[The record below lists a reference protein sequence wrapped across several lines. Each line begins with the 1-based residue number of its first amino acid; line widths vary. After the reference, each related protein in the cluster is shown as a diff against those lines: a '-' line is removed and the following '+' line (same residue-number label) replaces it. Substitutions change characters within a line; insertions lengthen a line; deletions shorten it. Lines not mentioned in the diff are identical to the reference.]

1 MSYIIILMRSLFSY
15 YINQLDL
22 TDIQT
27 EAICALTNVLFEDA
41 ASTATHKT
49 KRVIREVLPQFS
61 SIMDKVARDDNGNPI
76 LTSKG
81 KEQTTLEYLERQIK
95 NTYFH
100 DGKANIKFEPGVAR
114 IAYGELGMQGN
125 EDTRKLRILGRILQE
140 ISASHASEY
149 DANLNGMSYDE
160 LNERFGGTIKQA
172 DDNELE
178 NLKNSSYD
186 KSNYIIKWIPD
197 FETAKQYSEYTNFGS
212 NEHWCLTYNRNLW
225 ESYTGKYNANKVY
238 FCYVPEFEHVER
250 VVGDNAPLDEYG
262 LSLISVVVTPEN
274 ELRAVT
280 CRWNHTNGGS
290 DGVMDAKQLS
300 RLLGGYVFDLCPPYD
315 KEELK
320 SRGYIPLEDV
330 QQMLDDGVNLLPY
343 ITQKGIIC
351 INDKYNFV
359 RDGKLISSK
368 WFDILGGFNDG
379 YAKAELRG
387 KWNFIDINGNFL
399 SNQWFDDTGDFNDGY
414 AQVELNDKMNFID
427 TNGNILSDQWFD
439 GAEWFCEGYGPV
451 KLKDKWNYI
460 DANGNFLS
468 DQWFDYCGAFIDGLA
483 QVGLN
488 GKWNFIDTNGKFIS
502 DQWFD
507 VAGDFYDGY
516 AQVKLGGKWN
526 YIDPNGYLLS
536 DQWFQWT
543 TSFNDGY
550 AQVKLNGKWNF
561 IAPNGTF
568 LSDKWFDGAES
579 FRDGHARVLLNG
591 KWKLID
597 SNGDI
602 S

>member
-1 MSYIIILMRSLFSY
+1 MSHIILLMRSLFSY

-22 TDIQT
+22 TDIQI

-76 LTSKG
+76 LTAKG
-81 KEQTTLEYLERQIK
+81 KEQTTLEYFERQIK

-140 ISASHASEY
+140 ISASHATEY
-149 DANLNGMSYDE
+149 DANFNGLSYDE
-160 LNERFGGTIKQA
+160 LNERFGGAIKQA
-172 DDNELE
+172 NDSELE
-178 NLKNSSYD
+178 DLRNSSYD

-212 NEHWCLTYNRNLW
+212 NEHWCLTHNQNLW
-225 ESYTGKYNANKVY
+225 ESYTGKYNENKVY
-238 FCYVPEFEHVER
+238 FCYVPDFEHVER
-250 VVGDNAPLDEYG
+250 AVGENAPLDEYG
-262 LSLISVVVTPEN
+262 LSLISVIVTPEN

-330 QQMLDDGVNLLPY
+330 QQMIDDGVDLSEH
-343 ITQKGIIC
+343 ITQKGMIC
-351 INDKYNFV
+351 INDKYNFI
-359 RDGKLISSK
+359 RDGKLISNK
-368 WFDILGGFNDG
+368 WFDIVGFFNDG
-379 YAKAELRG
+379 YAKAEVRG
-387 KWNFIDINGNFL
+387 KWNFIDTNGNFL
-399 SNQWFDDTGDFNDGY
+399 SDQWFDCTGDFNDGY
-414 AQVELNDKMNFID
+414 AQVELKDQMNFID
-427 TNGNILSDQWFD
+427 T
-439 GAEWFCEGYGPV
+439 
-451 KLKDKWNYI
+451 
-460 DANGNFLS
+460 NGNFLS
-468 DQWFDYCGAFIDGLA
+468 DQWFDYCGDFNDGLA
-483 QVGLN
+483 QVELN
-488 GKWNFIDTNGKFIS
+488 DKWNFIDTNGKFIS

-507 VAGDFYDGY
+507 CAGDFSEGY
-516 AQVKLGGKWN
+516 AV
-526 YIDPNGYLLS
+526 
-536 DQWFQWT
+536 
-543 TSFNDGY
+543 
-550 AQVKLNGKWNF
+550 VKLNCKWNF
-561 IAPNGTF
+561 IDHKGNF
-568 LSDKWFDGAES
+568 LSERWFDDCGS
-579 FRDGHARVLLNG
+579 FYNGFANVTLNG
-591 KWKLID
+591 KRNLIDHNGKLIAEPV
-597 SNGDI
+597 I
-602 S
+602 